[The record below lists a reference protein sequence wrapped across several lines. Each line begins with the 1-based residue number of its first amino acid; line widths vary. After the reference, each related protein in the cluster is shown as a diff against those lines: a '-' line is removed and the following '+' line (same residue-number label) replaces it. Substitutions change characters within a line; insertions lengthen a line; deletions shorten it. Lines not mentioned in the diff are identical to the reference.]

1 MTDRSNRSV
10 DRAFTIVDELAESG
24 SVRVSELADRLEMP
38 VSTTYDYLQALTATG
53 YVIKEGNHY
62 RTTTRFLEVGYRQ
75 LHREEV
81 FKQVDEE
88 LDTIAE
94 ETGEHV
100 TLMIEEDGMGVLV
113 AIREGEQAVD
123 LFAYPGARMPLH
135 ATAPGKALLAYMPD
149 ERVDE
154 ILDQRGLPALT
165 NQTITDQSVLRDQ
178 LEDIRERGY
187 AVDEGERIVGMVL
200 VAAPILDKRNRVQ
213 AAICVGGPQSR
224 FGETRR
230 TEIAD
235 VVQRAANV
243 TQVRL
248 DYKFR

>member
-10 DRAFTIVDELAESG
+10 GRAFRIIDELAENG
-24 SVRVSELADRLEMP
+24 EARVSELSERLDMP
-38 VSTTYDYLQALTATG
+38 VSTTHDYLKALTSTG
-53 YVIKEGNHY
+53 YVVKDENLY
-62 RTTTRFLEVGYRQ
+62 RTTTKFLEVGYRQ
-75 LHREEV
+75 LHRTEV
-81 FKQVDEE
+81 FKQVAEE
-88 LDTIAE
+88 LDTVAE

-100 TLMIEEDGMGVLV
+100 TLMVEEDGMGVLL
-113 AIREGEQAVD
+113 AIREGDQAVD

-154 ILDQRGLPALT
+154 IIDQRGLPALT
-165 NQTITDQSVLRDQ
+165 NQTITDPDVLREQ
-178 LEDIRERGY
+178 LEDVRERGY

-230 TEIAD
+230 REIAD
-235 VVQRAANV
+235 AVQRAANV

-248 DYKFR
+248 DYT